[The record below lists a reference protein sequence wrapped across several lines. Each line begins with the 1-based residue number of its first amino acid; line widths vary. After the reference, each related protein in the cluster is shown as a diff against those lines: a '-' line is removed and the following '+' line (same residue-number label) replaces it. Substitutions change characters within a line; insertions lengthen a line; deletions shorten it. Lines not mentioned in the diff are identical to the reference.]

1 MWGHIWQ
8 EIGDAL
14 GTSRQA
20 AFQRFGRPVDPRTG
34 VPMSENLLP
43 GADRRALEV
52 LDAWMS
58 GRD

>member
-20 AFQRFGRPVDPRTG
+20 AFQRFGKLVNPRRG
-34 VPMSENLLP
+34 VLMSENLLP
-43 GADRRALEV
+43 GADHRALEV